1 MKHTK
6 RYILTVQE
14 WGVKIVSYVD
24 DTRKSFFNSTDTE
37 FDTIEEADAWI
48 KDVEEYY
55 KISNIER
62 PDVNSNKKYEKIV
75 AKEGAFPEIYYTEET
90 YVYDENHFWWGY
102 AVLDY
107 KNEKVIMQGG
117 VGLYDFWNPM
127 KSLAILD
134 RYFRKEG
141 EVPKDYVWDINEYE
155 GWLRFRWG
163 DGENAID
170 KVKTRRAKEDELKKK
185 AKKQEEQEDWADFE
199 YDEEYDMYR
208 FKD

>member
-1 MKHTK
+1 MVNNDSK
-6 RYILTVQE
+6 RYRVELHT
-14 WGVKIVSYVD
+14 WGKNWNGKDYFKTDITKFDDIKEVEDFVKLIDEIYSGI
-24 DTRKSFFNSTDTE
+24 T
-37 FDTIEEADAWI
+37 
-48 KDVEEYY
+48 
-55 KISNIER
+55 R
-62 PDVNSNKKYEKIV
+62 PDVNESYKYRKKAPKYCKSN
-75 AKEGAFPEIYYTEET
+75 EEN
-90 YVYDENHFWWGY
+90 YIYDENHFWWGY

-170 KVKTRRAKEDELKKK
+170 KVKARRAKEDELKKK

>member
-1 MKHTK
+1 MVNNDSK
-6 RYILTVQE
+6 RYRVELHT
-14 WGVKIVSYVD
+14 WGKNWNGKDYFKTDITKLDDIKEVEDFVKLIDEIYSGI
-24 DTRKSFFNSTDTE
+24 T
-37 FDTIEEADAWI
+37 
-48 KDVEEYY
+48 
-55 KISNIER
+55 R
-62 PDVNSNKKYEKIV
+62 PDVNESYKYRKKAPKYCKSN
-75 AKEGAFPEIYYTEET
+75 EEN
-90 YVYDENHFWWGY
+90 YIYDENHFWWGY

-170 KVKTRRAKEDELKKK
+170 KVKARRAKEDELKKK
-185 AKKQEEQEDWADFE
+185 AKKQEEQEDWTDFE

>member
-1 MKHTK
+1 MVNNNDK
-6 RYILTVQE
+6 RYRVELHT
-14 WGVKIVSYVD
+14 WGKSWNGKDYFKTDITKFDDIKEVEDFVKLIDEIYSGI
-24 DTRKSFFNSTDTE
+24 T
-37 FDTIEEADAWI
+37 
-48 KDVEEYY
+48 
-55 KISNIER
+55 R
-62 PDVNSNKKYEKIV
+62 PDINESYKYRKRAPKYCKSNEDNYI
-75 AKEGAFPEIYYTEET
+75 
-90 YVYDENHFWWGY
+90 YDENHFWWGY

-170 KVKTRRAKEDELKKK
+170 KVKARRAKEDELKKK
-185 AKKQEEQEDWADFE
+185 AKKQEEPEDWTDFE

>member
-1 MKHTK
+1 MVNNDSK
-6 RYILTVQE
+6 RYRVELHT
-14 WGVKIVSYVD
+14 WGKNWNGKDYFKTDITKFDDIKEVEDFVKLIDEIYSGI
-24 DTRKSFFNSTDTE
+24 T
-37 FDTIEEADAWI
+37 
-48 KDVEEYY
+48 
-55 KISNIER
+55 R
-62 PDVNSNKKYEKIV
+62 PDVNESYKYRKKAPKYCKSN
-75 AKEGAFPEIYYTEET
+75 EEN
-90 YVYDENHFWWGY
+90 YIYDENHFWWGY

-141 EVPKDYVWDINEYE
+141 EVPKDYIWDINEYE

-170 KVKTRRAKEDELKKK
+170 KVKARRAKEDELKKK
-185 AKKQEEQEDWADFE
+185 AKQKKQEDWEDFE
-199 YDEEYDMYR
+199 YDEVYDMYR

>member
-1 MKHTK
+1 MVNNDSK
-6 RYILTVQE
+6 RYRVELHI
-14 WGVKIVSYVD
+14 WGKNWNGKDYFKTDITKFDDIKEVEDFVKLIDEIYSGI
-24 DTRKSFFNSTDTE
+24 T
-37 FDTIEEADAWI
+37 
-48 KDVEEYY
+48 
-55 KISNIER
+55 R
-62 PDVNSNKKYEKIV
+62 PDVNESYKYRKKAPKYCKSN
-75 AKEGAFPEIYYTEET
+75 EEN
-90 YVYDENHFWWGY
+90 YIYDENHFWWGY

-127 KSLAILD
+127 KSLAVLD

-170 KVKTRRAKEDELKKK
+170 KVKARRAKEDELKKK
-185 AKKQEEQEDWADFE
+185 AKKQEEQEDWTDFE

>member
-1 MKHTK
+1 MVNNDSK
-6 RYILTVQE
+6 RYRVELHT
-14 WGVKIVSYVD
+14 WGKNWNGKDYFKTDITKFDDIKEVEDFVKLIDEIYSGI
-24 DTRKSFFNSTDTE
+24 T
-37 FDTIEEADAWI
+37 
-48 KDVEEYY
+48 
-55 KISNIER
+55 R
-62 PDVNSNKKYEKIV
+62 PDVNESYKYRKKAPKYCKSN
-75 AKEGAFPEIYYTEET
+75 EEN
-90 YVYDENHFWWGY
+90 YIYDENHFWWGY

-141 EVPKDYVWDINEYE
+141 EVPKGYVWDINEYE

-170 KVKTRRAKEDELKKK
+170 KVKARRAKEDELKKK
-185 AKKQEEQEDWADFE
+185 AKKQEEQEDWTDFE

>member
-1 MKHTK
+1 MVNNDSK
-6 RYILTVQE
+6 RYRVELHT
-14 WGVKIVSYVD
+14 WGKNWNGKDYFKTDITKFDDIKEVEDFVKLIDEIYSGI
-24 DTRKSFFNSTDTE
+24 T
-37 FDTIEEADAWI
+37 
-48 KDVEEYY
+48 
-55 KISNIER
+55 R
-62 PDVNSNKKYEKIV
+62 PDVNESYKYRKKAPKYCKSNEENY
-75 AKEGAFPEIYYTEET
+75 IY
-90 YVYDENHFWWGY
+90 DDNHFWWGY

>member
-1 MKHTK
+1 MVNNDNK
-6 RYILTVQE
+6 RYRVELQT
-14 WGVKIVSYVD
+14 WGKNWNGKDYFKTDITKFDDIKEVEDFVKLIDEIYSD
-24 DTRKSFFNSTDTE
+24 
-37 FDTIEEADAWI
+37 II
-48 KDVEEYY
+48 
-55 KISNIER
+55 R
-62 PDVNSNKKYEKIV
+62 PDVNESYKYRKKAPKYCKSN
-75 AKEGAFPEIYYTEET
+75 EEN
-90 YVYDENHFWWGY
+90 YIYDENHFWWGY

-134 RYFRKEG
+134 RYFIKEG

-163 DGENAID
+163 DGENAIE
-170 KVKTRRAKEDELKKK
+170 KVKARRVKEDELKKK
-185 AKKQEEQEDWADFE
+185 AKQKKHEDWADFE
-199 YDEEYDMYR
+199 YDEVYDMYR

>member
-1 MKHTK
+1 MVNNDNK
-6 RYILTVQE
+6 RYRVELQT
-14 WGVKIVSYVD
+14 WGKNWNGKDYFKTDITKFDDIKEVEDFVKLIDEIYSGI
-24 DTRKSFFNSTDTE
+24 T
-37 FDTIEEADAWI
+37 
-48 KDVEEYY
+48 
-55 KISNIER
+55 R
-62 PDVNSNKKYEKIV
+62 PDVNESYKYRKKAPKYCKSN
-75 AKEGAFPEIYYTEET
+75 EEN
-90 YVYDENHFWWGY
+90 YIYDENHFWWGY

-134 RYFRKEG
+134 RYFIKEG

-170 KVKTRRAKEDELKKK
+170 KVKARKAKEDELKKK
-185 AKKQEEQEDWADFE
+185 AKKKAKKEKQEDWADFE

-208 FKD
+208 FKED

>member
-1 MKHTK
+1 MVNNDSK
-6 RYILTVQE
+6 RYRVELQT
-14 WGVKIVSYVD
+14 WGKNWNGKDYFKTDITKFDDIKEVEDFVKLINEIYSGI
-24 DTRKSFFNSTDTE
+24 T
-37 FDTIEEADAWI
+37 
-48 KDVEEYY
+48 
-55 KISNIER
+55 R
-62 PDVNSNKKYEKIV
+62 PDVNESYKYRKKAPKYCKSN
-75 AKEGAFPEIYYTEET
+75 EEN
-90 YVYDENHFWWGY
+90 YIYDENHFWWGY

-170 KVKTRRAKEDELKKK
+170 KVKARRAKEDELKKK
-185 AKKQEEQEDWADFE
+185 AKKQEEQEDWTDFD

>member
-1 MKHTK
+1 MVNNDSK
-6 RYILTVQE
+6 RYRVELHT
-14 WGVKIVSYVD
+14 WGKNWNGKDYFKTDITKFDDIKEVEDFVKLIDEIYSD
-24 DTRKSFFNSTDTE
+24 
-37 FDTIEEADAWI
+37 II
-48 KDVEEYY
+48 
-55 KISNIER
+55 R
-62 PDVNSNKKYEKIV
+62 PDVNESYKYRKKAPKYCKSN
-75 AKEGAFPEIYYTEET
+75 EEN
-90 YVYDENHFWWGY
+90 YIYDENHFWWGY

>member
-1 MKHTK
+1 MVNNDSK
-6 RYILTVQE
+6 RYRVELHI
-14 WGVKIVSYVD
+14 WGKNWNGKDYFKTDITKFDDIKEVEDFVKLIDEIYSGI
-24 DTRKSFFNSTDTE
+24 T
-37 FDTIEEADAWI
+37 
-48 KDVEEYY
+48 
-55 KISNIER
+55 R
-62 PDVNSNKKYEKIV
+62 PDVNESYKYRKKAPKYCKSN
-75 AKEGAFPEIYYTEET
+75 EEN
-90 YVYDENHFWWGY
+90 YIYDENHFWWGY

-170 KVKTRRAKEDELKKK
+170 KVKARRAKEDELKKK
-185 AKKQEEQEDWADFE
+185 AKKQEEQEDWTDFE

>member
-1 MKHTK
+1 MVNNDNK
-6 RYILTVQE
+6 RYRVELQT
-14 WGVKIVSYVD
+14 WGKNWNGKDYFKTDITKFDDIKEVEDFVKLIDEIYSGI
-24 DTRKSFFNSTDTE
+24 T
-37 FDTIEEADAWI
+37 
-48 KDVEEYY
+48 
-55 KISNIER
+55 R
-62 PDVNSNKKYEKIV
+62 PDVNESYKYRKKAPKYCKSN
-75 AKEGAFPEIYYTEET
+75 EEN
-90 YVYDENHFWWGY
+90 YIYDENHFWWGY

-127 KSLAILD
+127 KSLVILD
-134 RYFRKEG
+134 RYFGKEG

-170 KVKTRRAKEDELKKK
+170 KVKARKAKEDELKKK
-185 AKKQEEQEDWADFE
+185 AKKKAKKEKQEDWADFE

-208 FKD
+208 FKED

>member
-1 MKHTK
+1 MVNNDSK
-6 RYILTVQE
+6 RYRVELHT
-14 WGVKIVSYVD
+14 WGKNWNGKDYFKTDITKFDDIKEVEDFVKLIDEIYSGI
-24 DTRKSFFNSTDTE
+24 T
-37 FDTIEEADAWI
+37 
-48 KDVEEYY
+48 
-55 KISNIER
+55 R
-62 PDVNSNKKYEKIV
+62 PDVNESYKYRKKAPKYCKSN
-75 AKEGAFPEIYYTEET
+75 EEN
-90 YVYDENHFWWGY
+90 YIYDENHFWWGY

-170 KVKTRRAKEDELKKK
+170 KVKARRAKEDELKKK
-185 AKKQEEQEDWADFE
+185 AKKQEESEDWTDFE

>member
-1 MKHTK
+1 MVNNDNK
-6 RYILTVQE
+6 RYRVELQT
-14 WGVKIVSYVD
+14 WGKNWDGKEYFKTDITKFDDIKEVEDFVKFIDEIYSD
-24 DTRKSFFNSTDTE
+24 
-37 FDTIEEADAWI
+37 II
-48 KDVEEYY
+48 
-55 KISNIER
+55 R
-62 PDVNSNKKYEKIV
+62 PDVNEYYKYRKKAPKHCKSN
-75 AKEGAFPEIYYTEET
+75 EEN
-90 YVYDENHFWWGY
+90 YIYDENHFWWGY

-170 KVKTRRAKEDELKKK
+170 KVKARRAKEDELKKK
-185 AKKQEEQEDWADFE
+185 AKKQEKQEDWEDFE

>member
-1 MKHTK
+1 MVNNDSK
-6 RYILTVQE
+6 RYRVELHI
-14 WGVKIVSYVD
+14 WGKNWNGKDYFKTDITKLDDIKEVEDFVKLIDEIYSGI
-24 DTRKSFFNSTDTE
+24 T
-37 FDTIEEADAWI
+37 
-48 KDVEEYY
+48 
-55 KISNIER
+55 R
-62 PDVNSNKKYEKIV
+62 PDVNESYKYRKKAPKYCKSN
-75 AKEGAFPEIYYTEET
+75 EEN
-90 YVYDENHFWWGY
+90 YIYDENHFWWGY

-170 KVKTRRAKEDELKKK
+170 KVKARRAKEDELKKK
-185 AKKQEEQEDWADFE
+185 AKKQEEQEDWTDFE

>member
-1 MKHTK
+1 MVNNDDK
-6 RYILTVQE
+6 RYRVELQT
-14 WGVKIVSYVD
+14 WGKKWNGKDYFKTDITKFDDIKEVEDFVKLIDEIYSGI
-24 DTRKSFFNSTDTE
+24 T
-37 FDTIEEADAWI
+37 
-48 KDVEEYY
+48 
-55 KISNIER
+55 R
-62 PDVNSNKKYEKIV
+62 PDVNESYKYRKKAPKYCKSNEDNYI
-75 AKEGAFPEIYYTEET
+75 
-90 YVYDENHFWWGY
+90 YDENHFWWGY

-117 VGLYDFWNPM
+117 VGLYDFWNPI

-141 EVPKDYVWDINEYE
+141 EVPKDYIWDINEYE

-170 KVKTRRAKEDELKKK
+170 KVKARRAKEDKIKKK
-185 AKKQEEQEDWADFE
+185 AKQEKQEAWKDFE

>member
-1 MKHTK
+1 MVNNDSK
-6 RYILTVQE
+6 RYRVELHT
-14 WGVKIVSYVD
+14 WGKNWNGKDYFKTDITKFDDIKEVEDFVKLIDEIYSGI
-24 DTRKSFFNSTDTE
+24 T
-37 FDTIEEADAWI
+37 
-48 KDVEEYY
+48 
-55 KISNIER
+55 R
-62 PDVNSNKKYEKIV
+62 PDVNESYKYRKKAPKYCKSN
-75 AKEGAFPEIYYTEET
+75 EEN
-90 YVYDENHFWWGY
+90 YIYDENHFWWGY

-170 KVKTRRAKEDELKKK
+170 KVKARRAKEDELKKK
-185 AKKQEEQEDWADFE
+185 AKKQEEQEDWTDFE

>member
-1 MKHTK
+1 MVNNDSK
-6 RYILTVQE
+6 RYRVELHT
-14 WGVKIVSYVD
+14 WGKNWNGKDYFKTDITKFDDIKEVEDFVKLIDEIYSGI
-24 DTRKSFFNSTDTE
+24 T
-37 FDTIEEADAWI
+37 
-48 KDVEEYY
+48 
-55 KISNIER
+55 R
-62 PDVNSNKKYEKIV
+62 PDVNESYKYRKKAPKYCKSN
-75 AKEGAFPEIYYTEET
+75 EEN
-90 YVYDENHFWWGY
+90 YIYDENHFWWGY

-141 EVPKDYVWDINEYE
+141 EVPKDYVWNINEYE

-170 KVKTRRAKEDELKKK
+170 KVKARRAKEDELKKK
-185 AKKQEEQEDWADFE
+185 AKKQEEQEDWTDFD

>member
-1 MKHTK
+1 MVNNDNK
-6 RYILTVQE
+6 RYRVELQI
-14 WGVKIVSYVD
+14 WGKNWDGKEYFKTDITKFDDIKEVEDFVKLIDEIYSD
-24 DTRKSFFNSTDTE
+24 IT
-37 FDTIEEADAWI
+37 
-48 KDVEEYY
+48 
-55 KISNIER
+55 R
-62 PDVNSNKKYEKIV
+62 PDVNESYKYRKKAPKYCKSN
-75 AKEGAFPEIYYTEET
+75 EEN
-90 YVYDENHFWWGY
+90 YIYDENHFWWGY

-134 RYFRKEG
+134 RYFIKEG

-163 DGENAID
+163 DGENAIE
-170 KVKTRRAKEDELKKK
+170 KVKARRAKEDELKKK
-185 AKKQEEQEDWADFE
+185 AKHLDWADFE
-199 YDEEYDMYR
+199 YDEVYDMYR

>member
-1 MKHTK
+1 MVNNDSK
-6 RYILTVQE
+6 RYRVELHT
-14 WGVKIVSYVD
+14 WGKNWNGKDYFKADITKFDDIKEVEDFVKLIDEIYFGI
-24 DTRKSFFNSTDTE
+24 T
-37 FDTIEEADAWI
+37 
-48 KDVEEYY
+48 
-55 KISNIER
+55 R
-62 PDVNSNKKYEKIV
+62 PDVNESYKYRKKAPKYCKSN
-75 AKEGAFPEIYYTEET
+75 EEN
-90 YVYDENHFWWGY
+90 YIYDENHFWWGY

-141 EVPKDYVWDINEYE
+141 EVPKGYVWDINEYE

-170 KVKTRRAKEDELKKK
+170 KVKARRAKEDELKKK
-185 AKKQEEQEDWADFE
+185 AKKQEEQEDWTDFD

>member
-1 MKHTK
+1 MVNNDSK
-6 RYILTVQE
+6 RYRVELHT
-14 WGVKIVSYVD
+14 WGKNWNGKDYFKTDITKFDDIKEVEDFVKLIDEIYSGI
-24 DTRKSFFNSTDTE
+24 T
-37 FDTIEEADAWI
+37 
-48 KDVEEYY
+48 
-55 KISNIER
+55 R
-62 PDVNSNKKYEKIV
+62 PDVNESYKYRKKAPKYCKSN
-75 AKEGAFPEIYYTEET
+75 EEN
-90 YVYDENHFWWGY
+90 YIYDENHFWWGY

-117 VGLYDFWNPM
+117 VGLYDFWNPI

-141 EVPKDYVWDINEYE
+141 EVPKGYVWDINEYE

-170 KVKTRRAKEDELKKK
+170 KVKARRAKEDELKKK
-185 AKKQEEQEDWADFE
+185 AKKQEEPEDWTNFE

-208 FKD
+208 FKE

>member
-1 MKHTK
+1 MVNNENK
-6 RYILTVQE
+6 RYRVELHT
-14 WGVKIVSYVD
+14 WGKNWNGKDYFKTDITKFDDIKEVEDFVKLIDEIYSGI
-24 DTRKSFFNSTDTE
+24 T
-37 FDTIEEADAWI
+37 
-48 KDVEEYY
+48 
-55 KISNIER
+55 R
-62 PDVNSNKKYEKIV
+62 PDVNESYKYRKKAPKYCKSN
-75 AKEGAFPEIYYTEET
+75 EEN
-90 YVYDENHFWWGY
+90 YIYDENHFWWGY

-170 KVKTRRAKEDELKKK
+170 KVKARRAKEDELKKK
-185 AKKQEEQEDWADFE
+185 AKKQEEPEDWTDFE

-208 FKD
+208 FKE

>member
-1 MKHTK
+1 MVNNDSK
-6 RYILTVQE
+6 RYRVELHT
-14 WGVKIVSYVD
+14 WGKNWNGKDYFKTDITKFDDIKEVEDFVKLIDEIYSGI
-24 DTRKSFFNSTDTE
+24 T
-37 FDTIEEADAWI
+37 
-48 KDVEEYY
+48 
-55 KISNIER
+55 R
-62 PDVNSNKKYEKIV
+62 PDVNESYKYRKKAPKYCKSNEDNYI
-75 AKEGAFPEIYYTEET
+75 
-90 YVYDENHFWWGY
+90 YDENHFWWGY

-127 KSLAILD
+127 KSLAVLD

-170 KVKTRRAKEDELKKK
+170 KVKARRAKEDELKKK
-185 AKKQEEQEDWADFE
+185 AKKQEEQEDWTDFE

>member
-1 MKHTK
+1 MVNNDNK
-6 RYILTVQE
+6 RYRVELQI
-14 WGVKIVSYVD
+14 WGKNWNGKDYFKTDITKFDYIKEVEDFVKLIDEIYSD
-24 DTRKSFFNSTDTE
+24 
-37 FDTIEEADAWI
+37 II
-48 KDVEEYY
+48 
-55 KISNIER
+55 R
-62 PDVNSNKKYEKIV
+62 PDVNESYKYRKKAPKYCKSN
-75 AKEGAFPEIYYTEET
+75 EEN
-90 YVYDENHFWWGY
+90 YIYDENHFWWGY

-134 RYFRKEG
+134 RYFIKEG

-163 DGENAID
+163 DGENAIE
-170 KVKTRRAKEDELKKK
+170 KVKARRAKEDELKKK
-185 AKKQEEQEDWADFE
+185 TKQKKHEDWADFE
-199 YDEEYDMYR
+199 YDEVYDMYR

>member
-1 MKHTK
+1 MVNNDDK
-6 RYILTVQE
+6 RYRVELHT
-14 WGVKIVSYVD
+14 WGKNWNGKDYFKTDITKFDDIKEVEDFVKLIDEIYSGI
-24 DTRKSFFNSTDTE
+24 T
-37 FDTIEEADAWI
+37 
-48 KDVEEYY
+48 
-55 KISNIER
+55 R
-62 PDVNSNKKYEKIV
+62 PDINESYKYRKRAPKYCKSNEDNY
-75 AKEGAFPEIYYTEET
+75 IY
-90 YVYDENHFWWGY
+90 DDNHFWWGY

-117 VGLYDFWNPM
+117 VGLYDFWNPI

-170 KVKTRRAKEDELKKK
+170 KVKARRAKENEIKKK
-185 AKKQEEQEDWADFE
+185 AKQEKQEAWEDFE

>member
-1 MKHTK
+1 MVNNDSK
-6 RYILTVQE
+6 RYRVELHT
-14 WGVKIVSYVD
+14 WGKNWNGKDYFKTDITKFDDIKEVEDFVKLIDEIYSCI
-24 DTRKSFFNSTDTE
+24 T
-37 FDTIEEADAWI
+37 
-48 KDVEEYY
+48 
-55 KISNIER
+55 R
-62 PDVNSNKKYEKIV
+62 PDVNESYKYRKKAPKYCKSN
-75 AKEGAFPEIYYTEET
+75 EEN
-90 YVYDENHFWWGY
+90 YIYDENHFWWGY

-170 KVKTRRAKEDELKKK
+170 KVKARRAKEDELKKK
-185 AKKQEEQEDWADFE
+185 AKKQEEPEDWTNFE

-208 FKD
+208 FKE

>member
-1 MKHTK
+1 MVNNDSK
-6 RYILTVQE
+6 RYRVELHT
-14 WGVKIVSYVD
+14 WGKNWNGKDYFKTDITKFDDIKEVEDFVKLIDKIYSGITRPDINESYKY
-24 DTRKSFFNSTDTE
+24 RKK
-37 FDTIEEADAWI
+37 AP
-48 KDVEEYY
+48 KYY
-55 KISNIER
+55 KSN
-62 PDVNSNKKYEKIV
+62 
-75 AKEGAFPEIYYTEET
+75 EEN
-90 YVYDENHFWWGY
+90 YIYDENHFWWGY

-141 EVPKDYVWDINEYE
+141 EVPKGYVWDINEYE

-170 KVKTRRAKEDELKKK
+170 KVKARRAKEDELKKK
-185 AKKQEEQEDWADFE
+185 AKKQEEQEDWTDFE

>member
-1 MKHTK
+1 MVNNDSK
-6 RYILTVQE
+6 RYRVELHT
-14 WGVKIVSYVD
+14 WGKNWNGKDYFKTDITKFDDIKEVEDFVKLIDEIYSGI
-24 DTRKSFFNSTDTE
+24 T
-37 FDTIEEADAWI
+37 
-48 KDVEEYY
+48 
-55 KISNIER
+55 R
-62 PDVNSNKKYEKIV
+62 PDVNESYKYRKKAPKYCKSN
-75 AKEGAFPEIYYTEET
+75 EEN
-90 YVYDENHFWWGY
+90 YIYDENHFWWGY

-127 KSLAILD
+127 KSLAVLD

-170 KVKTRRAKEDELKKK
+170 KVKARRAKEDELKKK
-185 AKKQEEQEDWADFE
+185 AKKQEEQEDWTDFE

>member
-1 MKHTK
+1 MVNNDSK
-6 RYILTVQE
+6 RYRVELHT
-14 WGVKIVSYVD
+14 WGKNWNGKDYFKTDITKFDDIKEVEDFVKLIDEIYSGI
-24 DTRKSFFNSTDTE
+24 T
-37 FDTIEEADAWI
+37 
-48 KDVEEYY
+48 
-55 KISNIER
+55 R
-62 PDVNSNKKYEKIV
+62 PDVNESYKYRKKAPKYCKSN
-75 AKEGAFPEIYYTEET
+75 EEN
-90 YVYDENHFWWGY
+90 YIYDENHFWWGY

-170 KVKTRRAKEDELKKK
+170 KVKARRAKEDELKKK
-185 AKKQEEQEDWADFE
+185 AKKQEEQEDWTDFD
-199 YDEEYDMYR
+199 YDEEYDMCR

>member
-1 MKHTK
+1 MVNNDSK
-6 RYILTVQE
+6 RYRVELHT
-14 WGVKIVSYVD
+14 WGQNWNGKDYFKTDITKFDDIKEVEDFVKLIDEIYSGI
-24 DTRKSFFNSTDTE
+24 T
-37 FDTIEEADAWI
+37 
-48 KDVEEYY
+48 
-55 KISNIER
+55 R
-62 PDVNSNKKYEKIV
+62 PDVNESYKYRKKAPKYCKSN
-75 AKEGAFPEIYYTEET
+75 EEN
-90 YVYDENHFWWGY
+90 YIYDENHFWWGY

-170 KVKTRRAKEDELKKK
+170 KVKARRAKEDEIKKK
-185 AKKQEEQEDWADFE
+185 AKKQEEQEDWTDFD

>member
-1 MKHTK
+1 MVNNDSK
-6 RYILTVQE
+6 RYRVELHT
-14 WGVKIVSYVD
+14 WGKNWNGKDYFKTDITKFDDIKEVEDFVKLIDEIYSGI
-24 DTRKSFFNSTDTE
+24 T
-37 FDTIEEADAWI
+37 
-48 KDVEEYY
+48 
-55 KISNIER
+55 R
-62 PDVNSNKKYEKIV
+62 PDVNESYKYRKKAPKYCKSN
-75 AKEGAFPEIYYTEET
+75 EEN
-90 YVYDENHFWWGY
+90 YIYDENHFWWGY

-170 KVKTRRAKEDELKKK
+170 KVKARRAKEDELKKK
-185 AKKQEEQEDWADFE
+185 AKKQEEPEDWTNFE

-208 FKD
+208 FKE

>member
-1 MKHTK
+1 MVNNDSK
-6 RYILTVQE
+6 RYRVELHI
-14 WGVKIVSYVD
+14 WGKNWNGKDYFKNDITKFDDIKEVEDFVKLIDEIYSGI
-24 DTRKSFFNSTDTE
+24 T
-37 FDTIEEADAWI
+37 
-48 KDVEEYY
+48 
-55 KISNIER
+55 R
-62 PDVNSNKKYEKIV
+62 PDVNESYKYRKKAPKYCKSN
-75 AKEGAFPEIYYTEET
+75 EEN
-90 YVYDENHFWWGY
+90 YIYDENHFWWGY

-170 KVKTRRAKEDELKKK
+170 KVKARRAKEDELKKK
-185 AKKQEEQEDWADFE
+185 AKKKEEQEDWTDFE

-208 FKD
+208 FKE

>member
-1 MKHTK
+1 MVNNNNK
-6 RYILTVQE
+6 RYRVELQT
-14 WGVKIVSYVD
+14 WGKNWDGKEYFKTDITKFDDIKEVEDFVKFIDEIYS
-24 DTRKSFFNSTDTE
+24 S
-37 FDTIEEADAWI
+37 II
-48 KDVEEYY
+48 
-55 KISNIER
+55 R
-62 PDVNSNKKYEKIV
+62 PDVNESYKYRKKAPKYCKSN
-75 AKEGAFPEIYYTEET
+75 EEN
-90 YVYDENHFWWGY
+90 YIYDENHFWWGY

-170 KVKTRRAKEDELKKK
+170 NVKTRRAKEDELKKK

>member
-1 MKHTK
+1 MVNNDNK
-6 RYILTVQE
+6 RYRVELQT
-14 WGVKIVSYVD
+14 WGKKWNGKDYFKTDITKFDDIKEVEDFVKLIDEIYSD
-24 DTRKSFFNSTDTE
+24 
-37 FDTIEEADAWI
+37 II
-48 KDVEEYY
+48 
-55 KISNIER
+55 R
-62 PDVNSNKKYEKIV
+62 PDVNESYKYRKKAPKYCKSN
-75 AKEGAFPEIYYTEET
+75 EEN
-90 YVYDENHFWWGY
+90 YIYDENHFWWGY

-170 KVKTRRAKEDELKKK
+170 KVKARRAKEDELKKK
-185 AKKQEEQEDWADFE
+185 AKKQEKQEDWEDFE
-199 YDEEYDMYR
+199 YDEVYDMYR

>member
-1 MKHTK
+1 MVNNDSK
-6 RYILTVQE
+6 RYRVELHT
-14 WGVKIVSYVD
+14 WGKNWNGKDYFKTDITKFDDIKEVEDFVKLIDEIYSGI
-24 DTRKSFFNSTDTE
+24 T
-37 FDTIEEADAWI
+37 
-48 KDVEEYY
+48 
-55 KISNIER
+55 R
-62 PDVNSNKKYEKIV
+62 PDVNESYKYRKKAPKYCKSN
-75 AKEGAFPEIYYTEET
+75 EEN
-90 YVYDENHFWWGY
+90 YIYDENHFWWGY

-170 KVKTRRAKEDELKKK
+170 KVKARRAKEDELKKK
-185 AKKQEEQEDWADFE
+185 AKKQEEQEDWTDFD

>member
-1 MKHTK
+1 MVNNDSK
-6 RYILTVQE
+6 RYRVELHT
-14 WGVKIVSYVD
+14 WGKNWNGKDYFKTDITKFDDIKEVEDFVKLIDEIYSGI
-24 DTRKSFFNSTDTE
+24 T
-37 FDTIEEADAWI
+37 
-48 KDVEEYY
+48 
-55 KISNIER
+55 R
-62 PDVNSNKKYEKIV
+62 PDVNESYKYRKKAPKYCKSN
-75 AKEGAFPEIYYTEET
+75 EEN
-90 YVYDENHFWWGY
+90 YIYDENHFWWGY

-127 KSLAILD
+127 KSLAVLD

-170 KVKTRRAKEDELKKK
+170 KVKARRAKEDELKKK
-185 AKKQEEQEDWADFE
+185 AKQKKQEDWEDFE
-199 YDEEYDMYR
+199 YDEVYDMYR

>member
-1 MKHTK
+1 MVNNDSK
-6 RYILTVQE
+6 RYRVELHT
-14 WGVKIVSYVD
+14 WGKNWNGKDYFKTDITKFDDIKEVEDFVKLIDEIYSGI
-24 DTRKSFFNSTDTE
+24 T
-37 FDTIEEADAWI
+37 
-48 KDVEEYY
+48 
-55 KISNIER
+55 R
-62 PDVNSNKKYEKIV
+62 PDVNESYKYRKKAPKYCKSNEDNYI
-75 AKEGAFPEIYYTEET
+75 
-90 YVYDENHFWWGY
+90 YDENHFWWGY

-127 KSLAILD
+127 KSLVILD
-134 RYFRKEG
+134 RYFGKEG

-170 KVKTRRAKEDELKKK
+170 KVKARKAKEDELKKK
-185 AKKQEEQEDWADFE
+185 AKKKAKKEKQEDWADFE

-208 FKD
+208 FKED